1 MGRVAGFENYKVQS
15 RIEYNHD
22 LQSTD
27 FPVTEALFKE
37 LKKFFNANPA
47 YKTTAEQLD
56 RERPFVERQLRFELA
71 TAAYGSL
78 SAVQVFNES
87 DPQIAKGIEAIP
99 RARELALA
107 ARRARAR
114 S

>member
-1 MGRVAGFENYKVQS
+1 MGRVAGFEKYKVQ
-15 RIEYNHD
+15 RTIEFNHD

-27 FPVTEALFKE
+27 FPVTDAALQGIQ
-37 LKKFFNANPA
+37 AVRGRQA
-47 YKTTAEQLD
+47 DYKATPEQLE
-56 RERPFVERQLRFELA
+56 RARPFVERQLRFELA

-78 SAVQVFNES
+78 AATQVFNES
-87 DPQIAKGIEAIP
+87 DPQLAKGLDAMP